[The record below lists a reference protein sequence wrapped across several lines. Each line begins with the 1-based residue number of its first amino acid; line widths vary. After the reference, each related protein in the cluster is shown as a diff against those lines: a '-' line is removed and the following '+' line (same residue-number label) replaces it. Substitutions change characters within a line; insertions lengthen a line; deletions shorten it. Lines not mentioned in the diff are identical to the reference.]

1 MEDAAGLRLA
11 ATKTEGT
18 VDYTSQT
25 RESYIDPKEMP
36 PAPIPPCKIADITVS
51 GQDNPHATTT
61 HTTRTKSDQTRGALC
76 VSFLQEIIDKNRT
89 GLSYDMIFL
98 HGKKEDYNPHV
109 GV

>member
-1 MEDAAGLRLA
+1 VEDAAGLRLA

-51 GQDNPHATTT
+51 GKHKPHATFRT
-61 HTTRTKSDQTRGALC
+61 HGEGGLRRAVLYAFP
-76 VSFLQEIIDKNRT
+76 FLQEIIDKNRT

-109 GV
+109 GA